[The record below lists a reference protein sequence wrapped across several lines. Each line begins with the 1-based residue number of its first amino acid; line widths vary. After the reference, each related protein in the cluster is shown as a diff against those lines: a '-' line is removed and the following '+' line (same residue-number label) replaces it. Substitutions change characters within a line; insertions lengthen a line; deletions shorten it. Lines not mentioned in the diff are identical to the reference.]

1 MLILK
6 QETRKITTKYT
17 KLLKCEFD
25 RTQYLFVEENGLWL
39 YKNSEISLLNLNDI
53 DYFAFELIS
62 YFKEFQQ
69 NMQQGQIG
77 RSKDHPPF
85 TFLCHVN
92 HGGKKWVKF
101 AMTSLLQKFQRCWHV
116 SNLLIMFHFLIGATL
131 PCCSLLTVHKSAGK
145 VRWKLSPIPHPP
157 HTGHRWHGSPR
168 DCDIS

>member
-1 MLILK
+1 MK
-6 QETRKITTKYT
+6 QYWAWDSS
-17 KLLKCEFD
+17 KLLKLTLKLYVDTQTRNQKNNNEIYQAFKCEFD
-25 RTQYLFVEENGLWL
+25 RTQYLFVKENGLWL
-39 YKNSEISLLNLNDI
+39 YKNSGISLLNLNDI

-131 PCCSLLTVHKSAGK
+131 LLSA
-145 VRWKLSPIPHPP
+145 PY
-157 HTGHRWHGSPR
+157 
-168 DCDIS
+168 